1 MKMSRLINLLFV
13 LIAVTAILS
22 LTDMV
27 FVFQSDFPLALQIDG
42 EVWIRKI
49 SEFLV
54 SDRVAILSMIEL
66 TTIPWYWALFM
77 MWRLAKLYRDG
88 QYFTPQNSRCFVG
101 IAYALIAMSVLE
113 TLLAPIIGGYLY
125 HRGIIDGLPDMN
137 VTLIFA
143 DTDLLTAGLFFFLIG
158 IIMEKASILKEEA
171 DMTI

>member
-1 MKMSRLINLLFV
+1 MKMSRLTNLLFV

-22 LTDMV
+22 LTDTI
-27 FVFQSDFPLALQIDG
+27 FVFQSDFPLALQVDG

-49 SEFLV
+49 SEFSI
-54 SDRVAILSMIEL
+54 SDRVAIFSMLEF
-66 TTIPWYWALFM
+66 TTLPWYWALFM

-101 IAYALIAMSVLE
+101 IAYALIAMSILD
-113 TLLAPIIGGYLY
+113 TLIAPVIGGYFY
-125 HRGIIDGLPDMN
+125 YRGILDGMPDMD
-137 VTLIFA
+137 VTLILA

-158 IIMEKASILKEEA
+158 MIMEKASTLREEA